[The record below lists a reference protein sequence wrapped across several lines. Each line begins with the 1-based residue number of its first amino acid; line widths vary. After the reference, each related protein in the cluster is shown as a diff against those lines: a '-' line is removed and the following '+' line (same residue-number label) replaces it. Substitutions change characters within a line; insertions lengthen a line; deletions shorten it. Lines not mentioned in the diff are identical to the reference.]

1 MADSQ
6 QVHGGGS
13 TRADA
18 QDARRQGQQ
27 GRRPANQQAGHQSS
41 GQGGPGPDV
50 AGDHDNHGQSVAA
63 WTAVG
68 IVFAGALIMAI
79 SVIIGAKWLFVVGAV
94 IAVAGGISG
103 KVLSAMGFGVS
114 GRPGH

>member
-6 QVHGGGS
+6 QVHGRGS

-18 QDARRQGQQ
+18 QDAAQQ
-27 GRRPANQQAGHQSS
+27 DQRGGR
-41 GQGGPGPDV
+41 PGVQPGSEAPHV
-50 AGDHDNHGQSVAA
+50 EPDHDNHGQSLAS

-68 IVFAGALIMAI
+68 IVMVGALVMAI
-79 SVIIGAKWLFVVGAV
+79 AVVIAAVWLFVVGAV
-94 IAVAGGISG
+94 IAVVGGISG
-103 KVLSAMGFGVS
+103 KVLSAMGFGTS